1 LLQQIAAL
9 PEEVQRSAD
18 QHRPLLITNYV
29 YELAKAFNDFYHA
42 CPVIHSEEPVRS
54 ARLALVDATRQALSN
69 GLWLLGIEAPNVM

>member
-1 LLQQIAAL
+1 
-9 PEEVQRSAD
+9 VQRSAD

-69 GLWLLGIEAPNVM
+69 GLRLLGIEAPNVM